1 MQLSDLLA
9 VFNIVAALV
18 SAGTMFYASRHE
30 KHGRALYVI
39 LGALCVYY
47 AGAYAY
53 LVIWSPPLGS
63 LSSMLIRSPQ
73 SLLLMAITI
82 LYIMRDIKWM
92 PPSSLR

>member
-1 MQLSDLLA
+1 MQFSDWLA
-9 VFNIVAALV
+9 VFNILAALV
-18 SAGTMFYASRHE
+18 SAGTMFYAAFHE
-30 KHGRALYVI
+30 KHGRVLYI
-39 LGALCVYY
+39 LLGALCLYY
-47 AGAYAY
+47 AGAYGY

-82 LYIMRDIKWM
+82 LYIMRDIKWI